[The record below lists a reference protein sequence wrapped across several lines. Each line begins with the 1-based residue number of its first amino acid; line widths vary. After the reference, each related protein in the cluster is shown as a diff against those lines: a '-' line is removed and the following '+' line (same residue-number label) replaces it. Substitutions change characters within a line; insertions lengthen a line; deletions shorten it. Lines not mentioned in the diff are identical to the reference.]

1 MGILAQET
9 ASRKHRNGLIIR
21 RTPWTDIASRLDG
34 GSGSSASPPASPL
47 SFFAACK
54 NDATDGGNGGGGSST
69 ITISG
74 TITQGGAA
82 QAGVTVYL
90 SWGASK
96 TTMTGADGKYSFSGL
111 EATGG
116 TGYRYYIT
124 PSRAGTAFSPSNYQ
138 ASATKS
144 DANFTASAA
153 SYGSEVG
160 SIMANFTAK
169 NQSGGTVNLSERFGD
184 VVLIDFTADWCVP
197 CREKAEKAEAFYQK
211 YKNRGFT
218 YILIVI
224 EGSPASWASTYGLT
238 FPVLDD
244 NTQKIYNMYR
254 KSSIPLPH
262 ILDRN
267 FTIRYKVEGFNQAEV
282 EDMLNKLL

>member
-1 MGILAQET
+1 MDGNRVTIGRRLRIL
-9 ASRKHRNGLIIR
+9 GL
-21 RTPWTDIASRLDG
+21 
-34 GSGSSASPPASPL
+34 
-47 SFFAACK
+47 AACVAIFFFSACK
-54 NDATDGGNGGGGSST
+54 SATTDTGGGGGGGTS

-74 TITQGGAA
+74 TITQGGVAL
-82 QAGVTVYL
+82 AGVTVYL
-90 SWGASK
+90 SYGASK
-96 TTMTGADGKYSFSGL
+96 TTTTGADGKYSFTGL
-111 EATGG
+111 DVGSNAGPLI
-116 TGYRYYIT
+116 RYIVT
-124 PSRAGTAFSPSNYQ
+124 PSRAGTAFSPSNYEVVN
-138 ASATKS
+138 STKS

-169 NQSGGTVNLSERFGD
+169 NQSGGTVNLSDRFGD

-267 FTIRYKVEGFNQAEV
+267 FTIRYKVEGFNQSEV
-282 EDMLNKLL
+282 EDMLNRLL

>member
-1 MGILAQET
+1 MDGKHINAGRRLGIL
-9 ASRKHRNGLIIR
+9 GL
-21 RTPWTDIASRLDG
+21 A
-34 GSGSSASPPASPL
+34 ACVAF

-54 NDATDGGNGGGGSST
+54 NDATNGGGGGGSST

-96 TTMTGADGKYSFSGL
+96 TAVTGADGKYSFAGL

-116 TGYRYYIT
+116 TGLIRYYIT
-124 PSRAGTAFSPSNYQ
+124 PSRNGTGFSPSNYEVVG
-138 ASATKS
+138 ATKS

-153 SYGSEVG
+153 SYGSEAG

-169 NQSGGTVNLSERFGD
+169 NQSGGNFNLSEQFGN
-184 VVLIDFTADWCVP
+184 VVLIDFTADWCLP
-197 CREKAEKAEAFYQK
+197 CREKAQTAEAFYQK
-211 YKNRGFT
+211 FKGRGFT
-218 YILIVI
+218 YVLIVI
-224 EGSPASWASTYGLT
+224 EGSPSSWASTYGLS

-282 EDMLNKLL
+282 EDMLNRLL

>member
-1 MGILAQET
+1 MERDRFETLWRLGILSLA
-9 ASRKHRNGLIIR
+9 ACVAFS
-21 RTPWTDIASRLDG
+21 
-34 GSGSSASPPASPL
+34 
-47 SFFAACK
+47 FAACK
-54 NDATDGGNGGGGSST
+54 NATTDGGGGGGGST
-69 ITISG
+69 ITLGG

-96 TTMTGADGKYSFSGL
+96 TAVTGADGKYSFTGL
-111 EATGG
+111 TAGQ
-116 TGYRYYIT
+116 YYIT
-124 PSRAGTAFSPSNYQ
+124 PSRAGTAFSPSNYL
-138 ASATKS
+138 ASATKT

-169 NQSGGTVNLSERFGD
+169 NQSGGTVNLSDRFGD

-197 CREKAEKAEAFYQK
+197 CREKAQTAEAFYQK
-211 YKNRGFT
+211 YKGRGFT

-224 EGSPASWASTYGLT
+224 EGSPSSWASTYGLT